1 MANDNEDR
9 DWSRYDPERLPAY
22 RLAREHTRAIKAL
35 LDKADTRGFSDL
47 VNQIRRSTAS
57 IPGNIKEGF
66 GEESPGQKAHYYGI
80 AKGSVSETWG
90 HIDTLVDFGCV
101 PETELAEARDLEN
114 QLIAVLWSMIKT
126 QRDKMD

>member
-1 MANDNEDR
+1 MANEKGNR

-22 RLAREHTRAIKAL
+22 RLAREHTRAIRAL
-35 LDKADTRGFSDL
+35 LEKADTRGFSDL
-47 VNQIRRSTAS
+47 VNQIRRSMAS

-101 PETELAEARDLEN
+101 WAEEITKPRDLEN

-126 QRDKMD
+126 QRDKIE